1 MTLTGYLSEYSLP
14 EVLNFV
20 HQGNRTGL
28 LSISPDI
35 SPVELP
41 TYSHYV
47 WFETG
52 RVVGVSTVLD
62 GQGLLKAISQRKLM
76 PVEQIEQLQTQVD
89 KIYEPLGLYL
99 KSRGSISAEQLKLL
113 FNSQVIAIVCKLFE
127 MSNGRFHFDPCILPY
142 AAEMT
147 GISLPAQEV
156 GLLALRVL
164 RDWTNL
170 KYKLPDPKYALQRL
184 SLQLPSFRLDSH
196 ELMLWK
202 LADGETPLEKFI
214 APMNLSIESIQ
225 RVGFRLITFGLV
237 QEIPV
242 EVLQPKIDRDMVMP
256 ELLPIHQ
263 ANSDVDIVESNRT
276 PARQVKNTV
285 STSFLGNLMGFLK
298 RKG

>member
-14 EVLNFV
+14 EVFNFV

-35 SPVELP
+35 NPVESP
-41 TYSHYV
+41 IYSHYL

-52 RVVGVSTVLD
+52 RIVAVSTVLD
-62 GQGLLKAISQRKLM
+62 GQGLLKSISQRKLI
-76 PVEQIEQLQTQVD
+76 PSEKIEQLQAQVD
-89 KIYEPLGLYL
+89 KLHEPLGLYL
-99 KSRGSISAEQLKLL
+99 KSSNLLTAEQLKLL
-113 FNSQVIAIVCKLFE
+113 FNSQVTAIVCKLFE
-127 MSNGRFHFDPCILPY
+127 MTNGRFHFDPCMLPY

-156 GLLALRVL
+156 GLLSLRVL
-164 RDWTNL
+164 KDWTSL
-170 KYKLPDPKYALQRL
+170 KDKLPAPNYALQRL

-196 ELMLWK
+196 ELILWK
-202 LADGETPLEKFI
+202 LADGETSISKLI
-214 APMNLSIESIQ
+214 TPMNLPLESIQ
-225 RVGFRLITFGLV
+225 KIGFRLITFGLV

-242 EVLQPKIDRDMVMP
+242 EVLQPKIDREMVIP

-263 ANSDVDIVESNRT
+263 AKNDLELVESNLK
-276 PARQVKNTV
+276 PARQAKNTI

>member
-14 EVLNFV
+14 EVFNFV

-41 TYSHYV
+41 IYSHYL

-52 RVVGVSTVLD
+52 RIVAVSTVLD
-62 GQGLLKAISQRKLM
+62 GQGLLKSISQRKLIAA
-76 PVEQIEQLQTQVD
+76 EKIEQLQTQVD
-89 KIYEPLGLYL
+89 KLHEPLGLYL
-99 KSRGSISAEQLKLL
+99 KSSSLLTAEQLKLL
-113 FNSQVIAIVCKLFE
+113 FNSQVTATICKLFE
-127 MSNGRFHFDPCILPY
+127 MSNGRFHFDPCMLPY

-164 RDWTNL
+164 RDWNKL
-170 KYKLPDPKYALQRL
+170 KDKLPDPNYALQRL
-184 SLQLPSFRLDSH
+184 SLELPSFRLDSH

-202 LADGETPLEKFI
+202 LADGETPIGKFI
-214 APMNLSIESIQ
+214 APMNLSLESIQ
-225 RVGFRLITFGLV
+225 KVGFRLITFGLV

-242 EVLQPKIDRDMVMP
+242 EVLQPKIDREMVMP
-256 ELLPIHQ
+256 ELIPIHQ
-263 ANSDVDIVESNRT
+263 VKSDSDLVESNLT
-276 PARQVKNTV
+276 PARQAKNTV